1 MESESVFH
9 VKQDALFDHHRAG
22 ITYTQP
28 IPLQRKPMFG
38 ISDYGAFAAAFVLLL
53 FLPGPGNLALISS
66 ASKGGV
72 AGGLASVLGLL
83 LGDQILLWLTVA
95 GVAALLQTYPPLFM
109 ALKGLGAAYL
119 VWLGYKMITAKP
131 GEGPSIQI
139 TPGQYFRETM
149 FITLLNPKAIM
160 FYFAFFPQ
168 FIDPVHHQGWITFA
182 VMALTIAVLGFIYC
196 FGVVLITHH
205 MAERIRANPR
215 FSGFLQKLAGL
226 CLIGFGLKM
235 ALSK

>member
-1 MESESVFH
+1 
-9 VKQDALFDHHRAG
+9 
-22 ITYTQP
+22 
-28 IPLQRKPMFG
+28 MFG

-83 LGDQILLWLTVA
+83 LGDQVLLWLTVA
-95 GVAALLQTYPPLFM
+95 GVAAMLKTYPPLFM
-109 ALKGLGAAYL
+109 ALQWLGAAYL
-119 VWLGYKMITAKP
+119 AWLGYKMIAAKP

-139 TPGQYFRETM
+139 TQGHYFRETM

-160 FYFAFFPQ
+160 FYLAFFPQ
-168 FIDPVHHQGWITFA
+168 FIDPVNHQGWVTFA
-182 VMALTIAVLGFIYC
+182 VMAATIAALGFVYC
-196 FGVVLITHH
+196 FCVVLITHY
-205 MAERIRANPR
+205 MAARIRANPR
-215 FSGFLQKLAGL
+215 VSGFLQKLAGV

-235 ALSK
+235 VLAK